1 MFDPNRKRLLA
12 LDGGG
17 IMGCITLGIL
27 ARIESELRDATG
39 NPELRLRDFFDYIG
53 GTSTG
58 AIIAAGLAIGKSVDD
73 LSTLYR
79 RDGKAMFTR
88 ARLLAR
94 MRHRYQARKLGE
106 RLKAEFGEDSI
117 HQLMEKGQLLPGR
130 HLLVVTRNVNTDSPW
145 PISTNPNAL
154 FNNLSLT
161 DCNLQIPLW
170 KLIRASTAAPTY
182 FEPEKLQWSPN
193 DPKSAA
199 VFEDGGVTP
208 YNNPA
213 FLLYRMATLP
223 AYRCEWQEG
232 EDRMMLV
239 SIGTGTRFRVMKK
252 VNPFGQSFIG
262 AAKTIPSVLM
272 RGMAVEAD
280 ICCRQVGRC
289 VSGAEIDLEL
299 RGMTNHSDCE
309 REAIMESAADSG
321 RKAFLYA
328 RYDPDVSQKGLA
340 ALGLT
345 NINAGKLAMDNV
357 AMIDDLFC
365 IGDAAARE
373 QVDFQNHFAAFI
385 KPGSAS

>member
-1 MFDPNRKRLLA
+1 MFNPNRKRLLA

-17 IMGCITLGIL
+17 IMGCITLAFL

-79 RDGKAMFTR
+79 RDGAAMFTR
-88 ARLLAR
+88 SPLLDR
-94 MRHRYQARKLGE
+94 WRHRYEALQLGE
-106 RLKAEFGEDSI
+106 RLKAEFGEGSVR
-117 HQLMEKGQLLPGR
+117 HLMDEGRLLPGR

-145 PISTNPNAL
+145 PISTNPHARFNAPDL
-154 FNNLSLT
+154 P

-170 KLIRASTAAPTY
+170 QLVRASTAAPTY
-182 FEPEKLQWSPN
+182 FEPERLQW
-193 DPKSAA
+193 DPEDPDSAF

-223 AYRCEWQEG
+223 GYRCEWPEG

-239 SIGTGTRFRVMKK
+239 SVGTGTRFRVMEE
-252 VNPFGQSFIG
+252 VNPRGRSLFE
-262 AAKTIPSVLM
+262 AAKTVPSVLM

-289 VSGAEIDLEL
+289 VFGPEIDIEL
-299 RGMTNHSDCE
+299 GGMASDFDE
-309 REAIMESAADSG
+309 EPGAMKGSVAESG

-328 RYDPDVSQKGLA
+328 RYDPDISQKGLD
-340 ALGLT
+340 ALGLSDVD
-345 NINAGKLAMDNV
+345 ADKLAMDNV
-357 AMIDDLFC
+357 AMIEDLFR
-365 IGDAAARE
+365 IGEAAAQT
-373 QVDFQNHFAAFI
+373 QVDFRNHFAAFI
-385 KPGSAS
+385 ESGSAA

>member
-58 AIIAAGLAIGKSVDD
+58 AVIAAGLAIGKSVDE

-79 RDGKAMFTR
+79 RDGAAMFTR
-88 ARLLAR
+88 ARLWER
-94 MRHRYQARKLGE
+94 VRHCYQARPLAE

-117 HQLMEKGQLLPGR
+117 HQLMEKGQLLPGK

-154 FNNLSLT
+154 FNDPSLS

-170 KLIRASTAAPTY
+170 KLIRASTAAPIY
-182 FEPEKLQWSPN
+182 FEPERLQWNPD
-193 DPKSAA
+193 DPENVA

-213 FLLYRMATLP
+213 FLLYRMATLS
-223 AYRCEWQEG
+223 AYRCEWPEG
-232 EDRMMLV
+232 ENRMMLV

-252 VNPFGQSFIG
+252 VNPLGQFFIG

-280 ICCRQVGRC
+280 ICCRQIGRC
-289 VSGAEIDLEL
+289 VFGAEIDLEL
-299 RGMTNHSDCE
+299 GGMTNHLDYE
-309 REAIMESAADSG
+309 PEAITENAADSG

-328 RYDPDVSQKGLA
+328 RYNPDVSKEGLA

-345 NINAGKLAMDNV
+345 NMNADELTIDNV
-357 AMIDDLFC
+357 AMINDLFC
-365 IGDAAARE
+365 IGEAAARK
-373 QVDFQNHFAAFI
+373 QVDFQNHFAAFL
-385 KPGSAS
+385 KPGSAA

>member
-1 MFDPNRKRLLA
+1 
-12 LDGGG
+12 
-17 IMGCITLGIL
+17 
-27 ARIESELRDATG
+27 
-39 NPELRLRDFFDYIG
+39 
-53 GTSTG
+53 
-58 AIIAAGLAIGKSVDD
+58 
-73 LSTLYR
+73 
-79 RDGKAMFTR
+79 
-88 ARLLAR
+88 
-94 MRHRYQARKLGE
+94 
-106 RLKAEFGEDSI
+106 
-117 HQLMEKGQLLPGR
+117 MEKGQLLPGR

-154 FNNLSLT
+154 FNNLNLT
-161 DCNLQIPLW
+161 DCDLRILLW
-170 KLIRASTAAPTY
+170 KPIRASTAVPSY
-182 FEPEKLQWSPN
+182 FEPEKLQWNPN
-193 DPKSAA
+193 DPIKAA
-199 VFEDGGVTP
+199 VFKDGGGTP

-213 FLLYRMATLP
+213 FLLYRMATLL
-223 AYRCEWQEG
+223 AYRCGWPEG
-232 EDRMMLV
+232 GNRMMLV
-239 SIGTGTRFRVMKK
+239 SIGTGTRFRVKNK

-272 RGMAVEAD
+272 RSMAVEAD

-309 REAIMESAADSG
+309 PEAIMESTADSG

-340 ALGLT
+340 ASGLT
-345 NINAGKLAMDNV
+345 IINAGEFAMDNV

-365 IGDAAARE
+365 IGGAAAQE